1 MSIFGFSSGD
11 VVAAVLGGWLA
22 MGVIRRLLLCIR
34 LAGLPGPWA
43 TAVSHVPHSR
53 AMLSGDCHSW
63 YAQISKKYGPVAR
76 VAPGVLITS
85 SPEIWAYVNN
95 HPGYKRSDWYYH
107 AARVEYRRD
116 NVFTQTDNDKHTQR
130 RKQMAPG
137 YSGREN
143 QELEPAIDERV
154 REFLALIKDKY
165 ISTSGRVVP
174 VDMAKK
180 IQYFTLDVITGVGLG
195 KPFGMLRADAD
206 VDGYLSSIEQGLLAA
221 NFALAAGVSWM
232 AQAPLVGP
240 YIAPGPHKKD
250 AFGGMMAK
258 CFRFVD
264 ERMWEDTGKRSDML
278 ASFARH
284 GLQGDELRS
293 EALEQIIAGSDTT
306 AGAIRGVLLLVMTNP
321 RVCARLQEEIDAA
334 VREGKTTAGEGDVI
348 SFAEAKTL
356 PYLQAVIRESLRVRP
371 PVVNIFPR
379 DVPPGGDMVDIGD
392 GKSVFLP
399 EGACIGYSA
408 TAMHL
413 NKAVYGQDAAAFRP
427 ERWFEPD
434 ADKLAA
440 MVRTNELIFGHG
452 KWSCLGK
459 PVAQLELSKVVFE
472 IFRHFDLAPMDAAA
486 PWKAANY
493 LGLFVISDMW
503 VQVMERQDA
512 RLE

>member
-1 MSIFGFSSGD
+1 MSIFGFSLTCLL
-11 VVAAVLGGWLA
+11 VAALGGWLA
-22 MGVIRRLLLCIR
+22 VRVVRRLLLCIR
-34 LAGLPGPWA
+34 LAALPGPWSSNF
-43 TAVSHVPHSR
+43 THLPHSK
-53 AMLSGDCHSW
+53 AMLSGDCHTW
-63 YAQISKKYGPVAR
+63 YAQISKKHGPVAR
-76 VAPGVLITS
+76 IAPGVLITS
-85 SPEIWAYVNN
+85 SPEVWAHVNN

-116 NVFTQTDNDKHTQR
+116 NVFTQTDNEKHGQR

-143 QELEPAIDERV
+143 LELEPAIDERM
-154 REFLALIKDKY
+154 REFLTLIRGKY
-165 ISTSGRVVP
+165 LSTPKRIVP

-180 IQYFTLDVITGVGLG
+180 VQYFTLDVITGVGLG

-206 VDGYLSSIEQGLLAA
+206 VDGYLSSIEQGLQAA

-264 ERMWEDTGKRSDML
+264 QRMAADTGKRSDML

-321 RVCARLQEEIDAA
+321 RVCAKLQGEIDAA
-334 VREGKTTAGEGDVI
+334 VRDGRAPRKGDDAII
-348 SFAEAKTL
+348 SFAEAKAL

-371 PVVNIFPR
+371 PVVNVFPR
-379 DVPPGGDMVDIGD
+379 DVPAGGDRVDVG
-392 GKSVFLP
+392 GGETVFLP
-399 EGACIGYSA
+399 EGACIGYSGC
-408 TAMHL
+408 AMHL
-413 NKAVYGQDAAAFRP
+413 SEAVYGEDAAAFRP

-434 ADKLAA
+434 ADRLAA
-440 MVRTNELIFGHG
+440 MVRTNELVFGHG
-452 KWSCLGK
+452 KWACLGK
-459 PVAQLELSKVVFE
+459 PVAQIELSKAVFE
-472 IFRHFDLAPMDAAA
+472 IFRHFDIAPMDASA

-503 VQVMERQDA
+503 VQVMERDVS
-512 RLE
+512 ED